1 MSAPA
6 PLNSKRPVVSEHYDE
21 AVFTDPTENFKR
33 LLMLYSVD
41 QTEREGDAAGMVREV
56 DAFHSRIFFL
66 ILLFFLFPLSFAM
79 QNIIEVDKSIQMNI
93 SSLILSWNFGSN
105 DFSYDH
111 ISTFD

>member
-1 MSAPA
+1 
-6 PLNSKRPVVSEHYDE
+6 
-21 AVFTDPTENFKR
+21 
-33 LLMLYSVD
+33 MLYSVD